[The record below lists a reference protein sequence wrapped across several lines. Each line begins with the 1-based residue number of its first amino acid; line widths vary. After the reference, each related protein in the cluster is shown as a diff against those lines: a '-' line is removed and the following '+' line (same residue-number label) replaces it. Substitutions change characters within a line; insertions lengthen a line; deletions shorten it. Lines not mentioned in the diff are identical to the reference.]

1 MTLIGHDPG
10 HGRILDPKHGP
21 DPGTVHGAL
30 TERDWVLQLA
40 LDLAAATPWAAHM
53 LLRKGES
60 GLAYSHRAEEA
71 DRAGCD
77 LVICHHVNSHRDPDL
92 DGLMA
97 FHLQGDHLGREV
109 GDAVMRAAPF
119 DLLRHKAKS
128 TPARPDDW
136 TQDAHAV
143 MDHYRDRG
151 LPVVLIEW
159 GFASAPRDYAVLQS
173 PASRPALC
181 AAGAVGIARA
191 MELTHP
197 G

>member
-10 HGRILDPKHGP
+10 HGRILDLKLGP
-21 DPGTVHGAL
+21 DPGTIHGAI
-30 TERDWVLQLA
+30 TERDWVLQMA
-40 LDLAAATPWAAHM
+40 LDIGSATPWAQHL

-60 GLAYSHRAEEA
+60 GLSYSKRAEEA
-71 DRAGCD
+71 ERAGCD
-77 LVICHHVNSHRDPDL
+77 LIICHHVNSHRDPDM

-136 TQDAHAV
+136 TRDAHAV
-143 MDHYRDRG
+143 MDSYRDRG

-159 GFASAPRDYAVLQS
+159 GFASASRDYAVLQS

-181 AAGAVGIARA
+181 AAAAVGIARA